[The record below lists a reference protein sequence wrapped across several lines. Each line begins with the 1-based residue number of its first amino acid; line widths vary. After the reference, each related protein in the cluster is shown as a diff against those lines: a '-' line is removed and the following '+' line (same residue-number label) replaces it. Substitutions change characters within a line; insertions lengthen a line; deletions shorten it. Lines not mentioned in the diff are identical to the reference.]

1 MGKKEVIKGYLYCN
15 VICDKQK
22 RVYTHT
28 QSLNGEEIS
37 GRIHE
42 NLNVGSEICS
52 QERRVRIT
60 FFLPLKFFYLKNVVF

>member
-1 MGKKEVIKGYLYCN
+1 MSSVINKKKEF
-15 VICDKQK
+15 
-22 RVYTHT
+22 THT
-28 QSLNGEEIS
+28 LSLNGEEIS

-60 FFLPLKFFYLKNVVF
+60 LFLPLKFFYLKNVVF